1 MNVGAGCHPVR
12 MASLPGTA
20 RAKEP
25 GQSCDITPVTRR
37 DVFDL
42 LRAEKGPWWGRLDET
57 EFLGQLYDLDALPSN
72 DPRHAT
78 AREDIVR
85 HRVANFDWADDWVFS
100 DERFQLTHGPDQ
112 VLLDFLALMAH
123 PLVRPDTEQAAR
135 LVAALNVLLAPDG
148 WQLRTG
154 SFMSG
159 RPVYSASRSVSGP
172 GRMIRLEIGDD
183 DAGKLDI
190 VLGQTHHLLGEDGDA
205 LAQGLIADATLA
217 LRRDGGY
224 FHPIPDDNWT
234 SATYEAVLT
243 VAPEAAT
250 EFTPDVESRVW
261 NALGAVLAHHGR
273 DDVLSLVIARAIAPL
288 PAVSADWRLHAVDA
302 ARRPTNQARRERAGD
317 GYPSQDDLT
326 FGSQAEL
333 AVYNILVELQRDFPV
348 RNALAVLPLP
358 GARLRD
364 AGVRTPDFVVIGNG
378 RAVVIEVDGPHHSRR
393 NRRADDADRDL
404 HWRRCGVVTIRIAS
418 EHASDPRGLKARLEE
433 ELKRD
438 LRAS

>member
-1 MNVGAGCHPVR
+1 

-42 LRAEKGPWWGRLDET
+42 LRSEKEPWWGRLDET
-57 EFLGQLYDLDALPSN
+57 EFLGHLYDLDALPSN

-78 AREDIVR
+78 AGEDIVR
-85 HRVANFDWADDWVFS
+85 HRVANLDWPDDWVFS

-112 VLLDFLALMAH
+112 VLLDFLAHMAH
-123 PLVRPDTEQAAR
+123 PLVRPDTEQAAQ
-135 LVAALNVLLAPDG
+135 LVTALNVLLAPDG
-148 WQLRTG
+148 WQLHTG

-159 RPVYSASRSVSGP
+159 RPVYSASPVVSGP
-172 GRMIRLEIGDD
+172 ERMIRLEIRDD

-190 VLGQTHHLLGEDGDA
+190 VLGQAHHLLGESGDA
-205 LAQGLIADATLA
+205 MAQDLIASATLT

-224 FHPIPDDNWT
+224 YHPDPDDNWT

-243 VAPEAAT
+243 VAPEAAP
-250 EFTPDVESRVW
+250 EFTPDVESRIW
-261 NALGAVLAHHGR
+261 HALGTVLGHHGR
-273 DDVLSLVIARAIAPL
+273 SNVQSLVIHRAVAPL
-288 PAVSADWRLHAVDA
+288 PVVPADWRLHAA
-302 ARRPTNQARRERAGD
+302 NAGRRLTNQARRERAGD

-333 AVYNILVELQRDFPV
+333 AVYKILVELQRDFPV
-348 RNALAVLPLP
+348 RNAFAVLPLP
-358 GARLRD
+358 AARLRD
-364 AGVRTPDFVVIGNG
+364 TAVRTPDFVVIGNG
-378 RAVVIEVDGPHHSRR
+378 RAAVIEVDGPHHSHR

>member
-1 MNVGAGCHPVR
+1 V
-12 MASLPGTA
+12 ASLPGTA
-20 RAKEP
+20 PARTH

-42 LRAEKGPWWGRLDET
+42 LRAEKSPWWGRLDET
-57 EFLGQLYDLDALPSN
+57 EFLGQLYDLDALPST

-78 AREDIVR
+78 AGEDILR
-85 HRVANFDWADDWVFS
+85 HRVANFDWDDDWVFS
-100 DERFQLTHGPDQ
+100 DQRFRLADGPDQ

-123 PLVRPDTEQAAR
+123 PLVQPDTEQAAR
-135 LVAALNVLLAPDG
+135 LVASLNVLLAPDG
-148 WQLRTG
+148 WELRTAR
-154 SFMSG
+154 FISG
-159 RPVYSASRSVSGP
+159 RPVYSASRATSGA

-190 VLGQTHHLLGEDGDA
+190 VLGQAHYLLGENGDA
-205 LAQGLIADATLA
+205 MAQGLIAGATLA

-224 FHPIPDDNWT
+224 FHPMPGDNWT

-243 VAPEAAT
+243 VAPEAAP

-261 NALGAVLAHHGR
+261 SALSVVLAHHGR
-273 DDVLSLVIARAIAPL
+273 DDVLTLVIARAIAPL
-288 PAVSADWRLHAVDA
+288 PAVSADWRLRAAVA
-302 ARRPTNQARRERAGD
+302 AQRPTNQARRERAGD
-317 GYPSQDDLT
+317 GYPSQDGLT

-333 AVYNILVELQRDFPV
+333 AVYNVLMELQRDFPV
-348 RNALAVLPLP
+348 RNAFAVLPLP

-364 AGVRTPDFVVIGNG
+364 TGVRTPDFVVIGNG
-378 RAVVIEVDGPHHSRR
+378 RAVVIEVDGPHHSGR

-418 EHASDPRGLKARLEE
+418 EHTSDHRGLKARLEE